1 MSDKSEEDD
10 DQELF
15 SELIESLVL
24 LLLVNMVP
32 PFVSGNDHDFLLEI
46 NGNSIWE
53 WRNVKGSLKP
63 FYGLF
68 PCLHVLTGF

>member
-24 LLLVNMVP
+24 LLLMVP

-46 NGNSIWE
+46 NGNAIWE
-53 WRNVKGSLKP
+53 WRNVDLII
-63 FYGLF
+63 
-68 PCLHVLTGF
+68 